1 MPKVTIDGMD
11 IKVEKGTTVLQAAE
25 KLGIEI
31 PRFCYHGKLSSP
43 SNCRMCMVEIE
54 GCPRL
59 APSCS
64 RLCEDKMVVT
74 TNSEKVKEA
83 RKSVMEFLL
92 INHPLDCPVCDQG
105 GACDLQD
112 QAFGY
117 GNDRSRYDEDKRIV
131 KEKDLGP
138 LIKTAMT
145 RCINCTRCVRFGE
158 EIAGVEELGL
168 IGRGETAE
176 IGTYIK
182 RVITSEL
189 SGNMIDVCPVGA
201 LTNKPSAF
209 KFRPWELN
217 KTDGIDV
224 LDAVG
229 SNISIQSRDN
239 EVMRILPRMNDDVN
253 ECWISDKTRFAIDG
267 LKNQR
272 LDRPYI
278 RNEEGV
284 LEDVSWEEAL
294 KAIKKK
300 IKGKKIG
307 AVVGDLADCES
318 IIALKDL
325 ADEIECRQDEVQ
337 FDASKPAGYRFNTT
351 IAGIEEAD
359 AILLIGTN
367 PRIEAAM
374 INARIYKNYYKNKN
388 LPIAV
393 IGESMKLNYPYTR
406 LGINV
411 DPLIKLTDGKGDF
424 AKVFS
429 KAKKPMVILGAGALH
444 REDGV
449 AIQALVRKLTEKYPK
464 LVTDKWNGFN
474 MLHTAASRVGALE
487 LGCTSKKSLC
497 EILNMDV
504 LYLLGADEINVDKI
518 GNNTFVI
525 YQGHHGD
532 KVAKHAHVVLSGVA
546 YTEKNGTYVNT
557 EGRPQQSIQAVK
569 PTGQAKEDWQIIRAV
584 AECKGK
590 KLPYSTLVEVRER
603 LVKENKIF
611 KTIGEVKPARWVKF
625 AKKGIIDTTSFRLP
639 INNFYR
645 TDPISR
651 ASETMK
657 QCTEKIGDV

>member
-1 MPKVTIDGMD
+1 MPKVTIDGID
-11 IKVEKGTTVLQAAE
+11 IKVEKGTTIFKAAE
-25 KLGIEI
+25 RLGIEI
-31 PRFCYHGKLSSP
+31 PRFCSHGKLSSP
-43 SNCRMCMVEIE
+43 SNCRMCMIEIQ
-54 GCPRL
+54 GSPGL
-59 APSCS
+59 IPSCS
-64 RLCEDKMVVT
+64 RVCEDKMVIS
-74 TNSEKVKEA
+74 TNSNKVKEA
-83 RKSVMEFLL
+83 RKSIMEFLL

-105 GACDLQD
+105 GACDLQN
-112 QAFGY
+112 QAMGY
-117 GNDRSRYDEDKRIV
+117 GKDRSRYDEEKRIV
-131 KEKDLGP
+131 KEKELGP

-145 RCINCTRCVRFGE
+145 RCINCTRCIRFSE

-168 IGRGETAE
+168 IGRRKTAE
-176 IGTYIK
+176 IGTYIEK
-182 RVITSEL
+182 VITSEL
-189 SGNMIDVCPVGA
+189 SGNIVDVCPVGA
-201 LTNKPSAF
+201 LTNKPNAF
-209 KFRPWELN
+209 RFRPWELK

-229 SNISIQSRDN
+229 SNISIHSRDN
-239 EVMRILPRMNDDVN
+239 EVMRVLPRMNNDIN

-267 LKNQR
+267 LNTMR

-278 RNEEGV
+278 PNREGV
-284 LEDVSWEEAL
+284 LEETSWEKAL
-294 KAIKKK
+294 SFIKKN

-307 AVVGDLADCES
+307 AVIGDLADCES

-337 FDASKPAGYRFNTT
+337 FDTSKPAGYRFNTT
-351 IAGIEEAD
+351 IVGIEEAD

-367 PRIEAAM
+367 PRTEAVM

-388 LPIAV
+388 LPVGV
-393 IGESMKLNYPYTR
+393 IGERIKLNYPYTH

-424 AKVFS
+424 AKILS
-429 KAKKPMVILGAGALH
+429 KAKKPMVILGAGALR
-444 REDGV
+444 REDGI
-449 AIQALVRKLTEKYPK
+449 AIHALVRKLTEKYPK
-464 LVTDKWNGFN
+464 FVTDKWNGFN

-487 LGCTSKKSLC
+487 LGCTSNKSID

-504 LYLLGADEINVDKI
+504 LYVLGADEINVDII
-518 GNNTFVI
+518 GKNTFVI

-532 KVAKHAHVVLSGVA
+532 RVVSHASVILPSVA
-546 YTEKNGTYVNT
+546 YTEKNGTYVNV

-569 PTGQAKEDWQIIRAV
+569 PMGQAKEDWQIIKSV

-590 KLPYSTLVEVRER
+590 KLPYSNLVEVRER

-611 KTIGEVKPARWVKF
+611 KTIGEIKPARWVEF
-625 AKKGIIDTTSFRLP
+625 AKDGIVDTTSFRLP
-639 INNFYR
+639 IKNFYR

-657 QCTEKIGDV
+657 QCTEKIGNA